1 MAQSTSMHR
10 TRVSVALPSR
20 MIFCSL
26 RLSARRDAHFGTSTS
41 FTRFLS
47 QFSTIA
53 AYASARRPTATRSCA
68 TSSCR
73 EQTFCR

>member
-53 AYASARRPTATRSCA
+53 AYASARRRTR
-68 TSSCR
+68 TIPSSTGACS
-73 EQTFCR
+73 